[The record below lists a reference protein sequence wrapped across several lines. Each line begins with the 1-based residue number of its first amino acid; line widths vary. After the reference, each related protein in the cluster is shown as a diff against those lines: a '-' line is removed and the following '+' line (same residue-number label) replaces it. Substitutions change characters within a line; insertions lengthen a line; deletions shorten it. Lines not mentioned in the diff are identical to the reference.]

1 MVSIWEFI
9 TDIEH
14 LIFSVFVFFALIQFF
29 YFGFF
34 FLRFVFYKTH
44 KKLHKKVSN
53 PVSVVICAKNE
64 HDNLQEFLPLI
75 LEQDY
80 PDYEVIV
87 VNDFSDD
94 DSVFLLRNF
103 EKKYS
108 HLKIVNL
115 RENVNFFSGKKLAL
129 AVGIKS
135 AKNDVVLLTDADC
148 RVVGKNWISSMQQHF
163 DNGTDIVLGYSGY
176 NKYPGFL
183 NALIRFDTISIALQY
198 FSYALAGYTY
208 MGVGRNLAYR
218 KRLFIEAKGFT
229 SHYKISSGDDDLFIN
244 QTASKKNTCIEI
256 SQDSYTYSEPK
267 KTFSSWFFQK
277 KRHLS
282 TAKYYKFSHKFRLG
296 FYSLSQFLFFAGFV
310 VAIFLITSLNL
321 LLIAGSVFLL
331 RWVVLLLLYYNAC
344 KKFNERK
351 LFIFS
356 PLFEV
361 IFLLLNP
368 IFLISN
374 WFVKKNRWK

>member
-1 MVSIWEFI
+1 MISIWGFI
-9 TDIEH
+9 IDIEH
-14 LIFSVFVFFALIQFF
+14 LIFGVFAFFALIQFF

-34 FLRFVFYKTH
+34 FLRFAFYNSE
-44 KKLHKKVSN
+44 KKSHKKVSN
-53 PVSVVICAKNE
+53 AVSVVICAKNE
-64 HDNLQEFLPLI
+64 HDNLEKLLPLI
-75 LEQDY
+75 LNQDY
-80 PDYEVIV
+80 PDFEVIV

-108 HLKIVNL
+108 HLKVITL

-135 AKNDVVLLTDADC
+135 AKNDVILLTDADC
-148 RVVGKNWISSMQQHF
+148 KVVGKNWIKLMQRHF

-183 NALIRFDTISIALQY
+183 NALIRFDTLSIAMQY
-198 FSYALAGYTY
+198 FSYALTGYAY

-229 SHYKISSGDDDLFIN
+229 SHYKINSGDDDLFIN
-244 QTASKKNTCIEI
+244 QTAKKRNTCIEL
-256 SQDSYTYSEPK
+256 SKESFSYSEPK
-267 KTFSSWFFQK
+267 KTFSSWFYQK

-296 FYSLSQFLFFAGFV
+296 LYSLSQYLFFAAF
-310 VAIFLITSLNL
+310 ITTMFFLTPGKLM
-321 LLIAGSVFLL
+321 LIAGSVFLL